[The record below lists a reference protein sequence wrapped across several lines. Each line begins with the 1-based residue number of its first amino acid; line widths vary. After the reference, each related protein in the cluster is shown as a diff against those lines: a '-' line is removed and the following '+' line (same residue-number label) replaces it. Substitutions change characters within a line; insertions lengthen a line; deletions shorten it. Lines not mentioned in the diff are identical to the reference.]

1 MISGMSDLD
10 RPDADLRLD
19 CQTCV
24 AANTT
29 ACNDCVV
36 SHVLANDDGPIELVT
51 TGVVVEL
58 GRAAERASPD
68 DAVGEAVDLLGK
80 AGLLDDPP
88 VWVDRAEFDRVVAVP
103 VS

>member
-1 MISGMSDLD
+1 MISVMSDLD

-29 ACNDCVV
+29 ACNDCIV

-58 GRAAERASPD
+58 GRAAERASPTD
-68 DAVGEAVDLLGK
+68 PVDGAVELLTK
-80 AGLLDDPP
+80 AGLLDETP
-88 VWVDRAEFDRVVAVP
+88 VWIDRAVFDRVAP
-103 VS
+103 VSTG